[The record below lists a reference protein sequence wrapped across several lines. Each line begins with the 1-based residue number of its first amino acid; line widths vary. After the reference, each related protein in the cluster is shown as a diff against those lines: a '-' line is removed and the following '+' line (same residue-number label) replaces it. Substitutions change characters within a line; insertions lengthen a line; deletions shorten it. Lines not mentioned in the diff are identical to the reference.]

1 VCRLDASGKT
11 LHHGGSFSPNL
22 EPTVTPDPLSIVDAY
37 LAAQSA
43 RDFEAMRGLLADQGF
58 CYRSPIVVFDRA
70 DDFIQYAA
78 VSSGI
83 IIDREIRKVFV
94 DGDDICHFMTYR
106 IQISE
111 KLAVEAA
118 QWSRVREGRIQRI
131 EAVFDASVY
140 RELFPG
146 DEPAP

>member
-1 VCRLDASGKT
+1 M
-11 LHHGGSFSPNL
+11 
-22 EPTVTPDPLSIVDAY
+22 TPDPLSIVDAY
-37 LAAQSA
+37 LAAQAA
-43 RDFEAMRGLLADQGF
+43 RDFEAMRDLLAEQGF
-58 CYRSPIVVFDRA
+58 SYRSPIAVFDRA

-94 DGDDICHFMTYR
+94 DGNDICHFMTYR

-118 QWSRVREGRIQRI
+118 HWSHVQEERIQRI
-131 EAVFDASVY
+131 EAVFDASAY

-146 DEPAP
+146 EEPAPGD

>member
-1 VCRLDASGKT
+1 MTS
-11 LHHGGSFSPNL
+11 
-22 EPTVTPDPLSIVDAY
+22 DPLSIVDAY
-37 LAAQSA
+37 FAAQSA
-43 RDFEAMRGLLADQGF
+43 RDFEAMRGFLADQGF
-58 CYRSPIVVFDRA
+58 YYRSPIAMFDRA
-70 DDFIQYAA
+70 DEFIQYAA

-83 IIDREIRKVFV
+83 ILDREIRKVFV

-118 QWSRVREGRIQRI
+118 QWSHVHEDRIQRI
-131 EAVFDASVY
+131 EAIFDASAY
-140 RELFPG
+140 RELFPS

>member
-1 VCRLDASGKT
+1 M
-11 LHHGGSFSPNL
+11 
-22 EPTVTPDPLSIVDAY
+22 TPDPLSIVDAY
-37 LAAQSA
+37 LAAQAA
-43 RDFEAMRGLLADQGF
+43 RDFEAMRDLLAEQGF
-58 CYRSPIVVFDRA
+58 SYRSPIAVFDRA

-94 DGDDICHFMTYR
+94 DGNDICHFMTYR

-111 KLAVEAA
+111 KLAVAA
-118 QWSRVREGRIQRI
+118 AHWSHVQEERIQRI
-131 EAVFDASVY
+131 EAVFDASAY

-146 DEPAP
+146 EEPAPGD

>member
-1 VCRLDASGKT
+1 
-11 LHHGGSFSPNL
+11 
-22 EPTVTPDPLSIVDAY
+22 VDAY

-43 RDFEAMRGLLADQGF
+43 RDFEAMRNFLADQGF
-58 CYRSPIVVFDRA
+58 SYCSPIAVFDRA

-94 DGDDICHFMTYR
+94 DGNDICHFMTYR

-118 QWSRVREGRIQRI
+118 QWSHVHEERIQRI
-131 EAVFDASVY
+131 EAVFDASAY
-140 RELFPG
+140 RALFPG
-146 DEPAP
+146 DEPAPGD

>member
-1 VCRLDASGKT
+1 M
-11 LHHGGSFSPNL
+11 N
-22 EPTVTPDPLSIVDAY
+22 PDPLSIVDAY
-37 LAAQSA
+37 LAAQLA
-43 RDFEAMRGLLADQGF
+43 RDYETMRGLLADTGF
-58 CYRSPIVVFDRA
+58 FYRSPIAMFDRA

-94 DGDDICHFMTYR
+94 DGQDICHFMTYR

-118 QWSRVREGRIQRI
+118 QWSHVHEDRIQRI
-131 EAVFDASVY
+131 EAVFDASAY
-140 RELFPG
+140 RELFPNDG
-146 DEPAP
+146 PTP

>member
-1 VCRLDASGKT
+1 LDASGKT
-11 LHHGGSFSPNL
+11 LQHGGSFSPNR

-37 LAAQSA
+37 LAAQLA
-43 RDFEAMRGLLADQGF
+43 RDYETMRGLLADTGF
-58 CYRSPIVVFDRA
+58 CYRSPIAMFDRA
-70 DDFIQYAA
+70 DEFIQYAA

-83 IIDREIRKVFV
+83 VIDREIRKVFV

-118 QWSRVREGRIQRI
+118 QWSHVHEGRIQRI
-131 EAVFDASVY
+131 EAIFDASAY
-140 RELFPG
+140 RELFPS
-146 DEPAP
+146 DETTP